1 MIGTH
6 FNESLD
12 PIHIPIL
19 GKVSGLRDL
28 LLYMLQF
35 TYLGPFYSVIP
46 PSHRVSLSSRSNKK
60 KGIEHTEGTFISWK
74 PWSQSG
80 TYHFYSNL
88 VRWWLVRWLV
98 QGVIKAWV
106 GFPGGAVVENLPANA
121 GHTGSSP
128 GLGRSHMP
136 RSN

>member
-6 FNESLD
+6 LNGSLD
-12 PIHIPIL
+12 PIHISIL
-19 GKVSGLRDL
+19 GKVSELRDL

-60 KGIEHTEGTFISWK
+60 RGIDHTEGTFMSWK

-80 TYHFYSNL
+80 TYHFYSNSIG
-88 VRWWLVRWLV
+88 WWLVWWLIQV
-98 QGVIKAWV
+98 VIKVWV
-106 GFPGGAVVENLPANA
+106 MGSRIESENVII
-121 GHTGSSP
+121 
-128 GLGRSHMP
+128 GLAATVQIQLYGM
-136 RSN
+136 NEKTIYII